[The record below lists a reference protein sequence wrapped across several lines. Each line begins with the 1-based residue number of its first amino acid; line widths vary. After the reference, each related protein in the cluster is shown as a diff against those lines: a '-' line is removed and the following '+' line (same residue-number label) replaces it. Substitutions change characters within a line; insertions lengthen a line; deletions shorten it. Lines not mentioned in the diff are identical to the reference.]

1 MRLLPPPKDFEADE
15 RDVWNAAQ
23 KQLRAQ
29 GTWTGRSD
37 VPLLESY
44 CRNVV
49 LARGARVE
57 ARTWGLQTSSSG
69 QLLAATKLKVAAE
82 CEAAAHKYAT
92 ALLLTPESRKRHG
105 IKASGNGAEDELAA
119 LVA

>member
-1 MRLLPPPKDFEADE
+1 MRLLPSPKDFSPDE
-15 RDVWNAAQ
+15 HEVWVAAQ
-23 KQLRAQ
+23 RQLRAQ

-49 LARGARVE
+49 LARIARVE
-57 ARTWGLQTSSSG
+57 ARTWGLQTGSSG
-69 QLLAATKLKVAAE
+69 QLLAAVNLKVASE
-82 CEAAAHKYAT
+82 SEAAAHKYAT

-105 IKASGNGAEDELAA
+105 ITASGNGAEDELQA
-119 LVA
+119 LVG